1 MTGPDEQIPGWAIE
15 LIRQVERL
23 NEKIPSHV
31 EWATRNI
38 LDLEKRTRE
47 LEQHNGADHEERL
60 RSLEQFKWKSTGMAT
75 LISLVATLIATISW
89 NIFK

>member
-1 MTGPDEQIPGWAIE
+1 MPEEQIPVWAVE

-38 LDLEKRTRE
+38 LDLEKRV
-47 LEQHNGADHEERL
+47 RL
-60 RSLEQFKWKSTGMAT
+60 LEQFRWR
-75 LISLVATLIATISW
+75 ISGLASLAGILSAIVVEVIAKTIL
-89 NIFK
+89 K